1 MVSLAFT
8 SISLTTASLSKA
20 AQARFKLFR
29 KKILGRGSEI
39 GLILCAAAVGV
50 VAGCA
55 VSGMSWISK
64 CLHSLIFGISTGEW
78 LSSAVIEIKLMVMI
92 GPIAGGV
99 IMGAIYMAL
108 RVRRN
113 RPIVDPVEAN
123 ALYGGRMSLTDS
135 VIVAAQNLVSNG
147 FGASVGLEAGYTQI
161 SAGIASKFGSKLKL
175 RREDLRIMVGCGAAS
190 AIAAAFN
197 APLTGAFYAFELIIG
212 TYSAVALAPV
222 VVAAILAT
230 LTARALSGNTF
241 LIEIGDIGA
250 IEPRDFLPAIL
261 LGALCA
267 VLGIVIMKGLA
278 FTEEF
283 ARRSSI
289 HPSFRPVLGGILVGI
304 LAMITPQVL
313 SAGHGALHLNLET
326 QSSAIVLASLLVLKA
341 TASAVSIG
349 SGFRGGLFFA
359 SLFMGALL
367 GKIFA
372 FPVDSLISS
381 GLTPT
386 VFAVVG
392 MSSLAVALIGGPLAM
407 TFLALEI
414 TGDFPITALVL
425 AAVISS
431 SVVVRTMFG
440 YSFATW
446 RFHLRGETI
455 RSAHDIGWIRNLT
468 VEKLMRP
475 DVKKANNSMSLKQ
488 FRDLFPLGSAQRAI
502 LVDDA
507 DRYVGIV
514 LVAET
519 YADAVPDDEAA
530 GIEKFIRHQNDFL
543 LPQMNARQAVSIFDQ
558 TQSEALAV
566 VNNLIERRIIG
577 QLSESHT
584 LRRYSEELDRRRR
597 EAVGETV

>member
-8 SISLTTASLSKA
+8 SISLTTASLSKT
-20 AQARFKLFR
+20 AQARFKLFW

-39 GLILCAAAVGV
+39 GLILCAAVVGI

-64 CLHSLIFGISTGEW
+64 SLHSLIFGISTGEW
-78 LSSAVIEIKLMVMI
+78 LSSAVIENELMVMV
-92 GPIAGGV
+92 GPIVGGV
-99 IMGAIYMAL
+99 IMGAIYMMVRA
-108 RVRRN
+108 RRN

-135 VIVAAQNLVSNG
+135 IIVAVQNLVSNG
-147 FGASVGLEAGYTQI
+147 LGASVGLEAGYTQI

-241 LIEIGDIGA
+241 LIEIADIGA
-250 IEPRDFLPAIL
+250 IAPRDFLPAIL
-261 LGALCA
+261 LGAFCA
-267 VLGIVIMKGLA
+267 VLGIVIMKGVA

-289 HPSFRPVLGGILVGI
+289 HPSLRPVLGGTIVGT

-326 QSSAIVLASLLVLKA
+326 QNSAIVLTSLLVLKA

-372 FPVDSLISS
+372 LPVDSLMSS

-431 SVVVRTMFG
+431 SVVVRTTFG

-475 DVKKANNSMSLKQ
+475 DVKNANANLSLKQ
-488 FRDLFPLGSAQRAI
+488 FRNLFPLGSAQRAI

-519 YADAVPDDEAA
+519 YADAMPNDEAA

-566 VNNLIERRIIG
+566 VNNLVERRVIG
-577 QLSESHT
+577 QLSEGHT

>member
-1 MVSLAFT
+1 
-8 SISLTTASLSKA
+8 
-20 AQARFKLFR
+20 
-29 KKILGRGSEI
+29 
-39 GLILCAAAVGV
+39 
-50 VAGCA
+50 
-55 VSGMSWISK
+55 
-64 CLHSLIFGISTGEW
+64 
-78 LSSAVIEIKLMVMI
+78 
-92 GPIAGGV
+92 
-99 IMGAIYMAL
+99 
-108 RVRRN
+108 
-113 RPIVDPVEAN
+113 
-123 ALYGGRMSLTDS
+123 
-135 VIVAAQNLVSNG
+135 
-147 FGASVGLEAGYTQI
+147 
-161 SAGIASKFGSKLKL
+161 
-175 RREDLRIMVGCGAAS
+175 
-190 AIAAAFN
+190 
-197 APLTGAFYAFELIIG
+197 
-212 TYSAVALAPV
+212 
-222 VVAAILAT
+222 
-230 LTARALSGNTF
+230 
-241 LIEIGDIGA
+241 
-250 IEPRDFLPAIL
+250 
-261 LGALCA
+261 
-267 VLGIVIMKGLA
+267 
-278 FTEEF
+278 
-283 ARRSSI
+283 
-289 HPSFRPVLGGILVGI
+289 
-304 LAMITPQVL
+304 MITPQVL
-313 SAGHGALHLNLET
+313 SAGYGALHLNLET
-326 QSSAIVLASLLVLKA
+326 QTSAIVLASLLVLKA

-372 FPVDSLISS
+372 LPVDSLVSS

-414 TGDFPITALVL
+414 TGDFPITALLL

-431 SVVVRTMFG
+431 SVVVRTTFG
-440 YSFATW
+440 YSFVTW

-475 DVKKANNSMSLKQ
+475 DVKNANANLSLKQ
-488 FRDLFPLGSAQRAI
+488 FRNLFPLGSAQRAI

-519 YADAVPDDEAA
+519 YADAVPNDEAA

-566 VNNLIERRIIG
+566 VTNLVERRVIG
-577 QLSESHT
+577 QLGEGHT

-597 EAVGETV
+597 KRWERRCNRETNRILTVPPARNPLRVRGSLSLVARRASPVGWARSLWTS